1 MEKKTYTAPQIAI
14 FDMSEKVNTLDIIS
28 GNKEGSAVLVS
39 WLVG

>member
-14 FDMSEKVNTLDIIS
+14 VDMSEKVSTLGLIS
-28 GNKEGSAVLVS
+28 GDKEGSAVLVS

>member
-14 FDMSEKVNTLDIIS
+14 VDMSEKVSTLNTVS
-28 GNKEGSAVLVS
+28 GDKEGSAVLVS